1 MNSPIVQLLQGMIH
15 DSEKTIHEV
24 QDFVQ
29 SLPANSLLRHKLRNI
44 QHSELLRVQML
55 QSALIEAGGPEE
67 GYPSSPRSRN
77 A

>member
-1 MNSPIVQLLQGMIH
+1 MNGPIVQLLQGMIH
-15 DSEKTIHEV
+15 DSEKNIREV

-29 SLPANSLLRHKLRNI
+29 SLPAYSPLRHTLRNI

-55 QSALIEAGGPEE
+55 QAAVIEAGGPAE
-67 GYPSSPRSRN
+67 GYPSNISSRS